1 VAEETFCFLRPLSEF
16 RRGIP
21 EVLYN
26 NKYQGKEMHMTQG
39 LLWQK
44 DAPIIRRVDENDVY
58 KIMMM
63 YLIWS
68 EYPNLRVKFGFKN
81 RTTSV
86 SLADFVDMGEL
97 REHIEA
103 ASRLTYTDEVLA
115 IYRSWE
121 IFPEDF
127 LQALKQHRL
136 TMPHFEIRSDKT
148 LHVEADGLWF
158 DETPWEIYILAIVSE
173 LAGRGRAK
181 AAGLTEEQLFKM
193 GDERLLEKIA
203 FFKKHPEFLISQFGL
218 RRRFSGPWEEH
229 VTARLLEE
237 TDVITGVSNM
247 YLADCFGVPAQGTN
261 AHELPMALTA
271 LARHSGPKAMREA
284 PYLVLSLWQ
293 KLFGHKSLIM
303 LDDAY
308 GSEVFRCE
316 VPRHF
321 LESYRGFRHDSGDP
335 FAYGDAVLQLYQQY
349 GIDSRTKVIIF
360 SDGLTPETVLKLYEH
375 FKGRIIVLFGMGT
388 NLTNDFGVLPALSL
402 VMKITEAAGN
412 PAVKLSNNLN
422 KATGLP
428 EEVEYYKGIFG
439 YTNTA
444 SEAVV
449 Y

>member
-1 VAEETFCFLRPLSEF
+1 
-16 RRGIP
+16 
-21 EVLYN
+21 
-26 NKYQGKEMHMTQG
+26 MTQG

-44 DAPIIRRVDENDVY
+44 DAPIIRRIDENDVY
-58 KIMMM
+58 KILMM

-68 EYPNLRVKFGFKN
+68 EYPNLHVKFGFKN
-81 RTTSV
+81 RTKNV
-86 SLADFVDMGEL
+86 LLADHISVGEL
-97 REHIEA
+97 RAQINTA
-103 ASRLTYTDEVLA
+103 AQLTFSDDVLA

-121 IFPEDF
+121 LFPEEF
-127 LQALKQHRL
+127 LQALKQLRL
-136 TMPHFEIRSDKT
+136 ARPKVAIVDPLLTIET
-148 LHVEADGLWF
+148 DGLWLN
-158 DETPWEIYILAIVSE
+158 DTLWEIYILAIVSE

-181 AAGLTEEQLFKM
+181 AEGFSEKALFKA
-193 GDERLLEKIA
+193 GDERLTEKIN
-203 FFKKHPEFLISQFGL
+203 FFKQHPELKISQFGL

-229 VTARLLEE
+229 VTQRLINE
-237 TDVITGVSNM
+237 TSVITGISNM
-247 YLADCFGVPAQGTN
+247 YLADHFGIPAQGTN

-284 PYLVLSLWQ
+284 PYLVLAHWQ
-293 KLFGHKSLIM
+293 RLFGHKSLIM
-303 LDDAY
+303 LDDTY
-308 GSEVFRCE
+308 GSESFSRDL
-316 VPRHF
+316 PRQY
-321 LESYRGFRHDSGDP
+321 LESFRGFRHDSGDA
-335 FAYGDAVLQLYQQY
+335 FAYGEAIIQLYRQY

-360 SDGLTPETVLKLYEH
+360 SDGLTPYKALKLYEH

-402 VMKITEAAGN
+402 VMKIIAAAGN

-428 EEVEYYKGIFG
+428 EEIEYYKDVFG

>member
-1 VAEETFCFLRPLSEF
+1 MAQR
-16 RRGIP
+16 
-21 EVLYN
+21 
-26 NKYQGKEMHMTQG
+26 
-39 LLWQK
+39 LLWKK
-44 DAPIIRRVDENDVY
+44 DAPVIRRVDENDVY

-68 EYPNLRVKFGFKN
+68 EYPNLQVKFGFKN
-81 RTTSV
+81 RTKNV
-86 SLADFVDMGEL
+86 VLADHIDIGEL
-97 REHIEA
+97 RAQIKA
-103 ASRLTYTDEVLA
+103 TAQLAFGDEVLA

-121 IFPEDF
+121 LFPEEF
-127 LQALKQHRL
+127 LQALKQLRL
-136 TMPHFEIRSDKT
+136 VRPKVAIVDPLLTIET
-148 LHVEADGLWF
+148 DGLWLN
-158 DETPWEIYILAIVSE
+158 DTLWEIYILAIVSE

-181 AAGLTEEQLFKM
+181 AEGISERALFKA
-193 GDERLLEKIA
+193 GDERLTEKINI
-203 FFKKHPEFLISQFGL
+203 FKQHPELKISQFGL

-229 VTARLLEE
+229 VTERFLNE
-237 TDVITGVSNM
+237 TSVITGISNM
-247 YLADCFGVPAQGTN
+247 YLADKFGIPAQGTN
-261 AHELPMALTA
+261 AHELSMALTA

-284 PYLVLSLWQ
+284 PYLVLGLWQ

-308 GSEVFRCE
+308 GSEVFQRDL
-316 VPRHF
+316 PRHF

-335 FAYGDAVLQLYQQY
+335 FAYGEAVIKLYQQY
-349 GIDSRTKVIIF
+349 GINACTKVIIF
-360 SDGLTPETVLKLYEH
+360 SDGLTPDKALKLYEH

-402 VMKITEAAGN
+402 VMKIIEAAGN

-422 KATGLP
+422 KATGLL
-428 EEVEYYKGIFG
+428 EEVEYYKEVFG